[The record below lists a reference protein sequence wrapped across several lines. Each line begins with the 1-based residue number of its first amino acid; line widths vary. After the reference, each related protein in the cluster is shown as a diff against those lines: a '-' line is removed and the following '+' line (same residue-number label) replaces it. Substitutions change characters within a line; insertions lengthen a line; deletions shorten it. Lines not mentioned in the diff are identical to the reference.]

1 VWKILLSGELGL
13 GKERKHNSFME
24 QEGRSCAIFYFY
36 YKKKYKIMAYLALSL
51 SKFEARVVRKVTTRT
66 TSLWLL
72 SVHSDVVFFAMLMML

>member
-1 VWKILLSGELGL
+1 LSCGSLAFSGHFFL
-13 GKERKHNSFME
+13 CFF

-36 YKKKYKIMAYLALSL
+36 YKNKYKIMAYLALSL

-66 TSLWLL
+66 TGLWLL